1 MNYIRLSRSFLIWT
15 FMKLNLSIVATLRLA
30 ACWILLQAASVGAD
44 GPPGVVIAHS
54 PAKSGIYIGS
64 AGIVRLADGAYLA
77 KHDEFGPGSTEHTSA
92 VTRVY
97 RSQDRGAS
105 WREIVKVNGLFWS
118 SIFEHRRAVYMIGMH
133 HHHGALVCMRSDDG
147 GATWTTPRDGKSGLL
162 REGKWH
168 TAPMPVI
175 AHGGRLW
182 RAIEDGDGPAGW
194 GQMYRPRVMSIDED
208 ADLLDAES
216 WTITNPIERDDGWL
230 GGDFW
235 CVLEGNAIV
244 DRNGVVRNVLRSN
257 RESLAAVTTVSE
269 DGQTQ
274 RIDPEFDR
282 AEIRGA
288 SKKMLIRWDEP
299 SQLYW
304 ALTNPTPEEMSD
316 KEATRTRNVLAAYTS
331 PDLKEW
337 TQRRTLLSHDDAGHH
352 AFQYP
357 DWIVEGEDMLIAS
370 RTAYDDGEGGAH
382 RAHDANYL
390 TFHRVER
397 FREMAKA
404 RSND

>member
-1 MNYIRLSRSFLIWT
+1 MPTAR
-15 FMKLNLSIVATLRLA
+15 VCLA
-30 ACWILLQAASVGAD
+30 AFTFLVAACLRPFPETAAA
-44 GPPGVVIAHS
+44 GPPGVVVAHS
-54 PAKSGIYIGS
+54 PAKSGVYIGS
-64 AGIVRLADGAYLA
+64 AGIVRLADGRLLA

-97 RSQDRGAS
+97 RSMDRGSS
-105 WREIVKVNGLFWS
+105 WAEIAKVDGLFWA
-118 SIFEHRRAVYMIGMH
+118 SIFEHRGAVFMIGTH
-133 HHHGALVCMRSDDG
+133 HHHGALVCLRSDDG
-147 GATWTTPRDGKSGLL
+147 GQRWTTPGDGKTGLL

-175 AHGGRLW
+175 SHDGRLW
-182 RAIEDGDGPAGW
+182 RAVEDADGPAGW
-194 GQMYRPRVMSIDED
+194 GQMYRPRVMSIAED
-208 ADLLDAES
+208 ADLLDAEA
-216 WTITNPIERDDGWL
+216 WTITNPIERDGGWL

-235 CVLEGNAIV
+235 CVLEGNAVV
-244 DRNGVVRNVLRSN
+244 DRHGVVRNVLRSR
-257 RESLAAVTTVSE
+257 RESLAAVTTVSS
-269 DGQTQ
+269 DGRMQ

-282 AEIRGA
+282 AAIRGA

-299 SQLYW
+299 SKLYW
-304 ALTNPTPEEMSD
+304 ALANPTPEGMSD
-316 KEATRTRNVLAAYTS
+316 LEATRTRNVLAAYTS
-331 PDLKEW
+331 PDLREW
-337 TQRRTLLSHDDAGHH
+337 TRRATLLSHADAERH

-397 FREMAKA
+397 
-404 RSND
+404 S